1 MAGPKKLNFPKPG
14 ATKEKESVL
23 AIDAARM
30 LAHWNQDHPEK
41 KPAQRVTD
49 KIILHTGQ
57 LAADAG
63 WAGAK
68 VVKDAI
74 SGHTSCMVLLR
85 EMKTTITA
93 DIIEGVAVVQ
103 KPLKISKD

>member
-14 ATKEKESVL
+14 ATKEKEPML

-30 LAHWNQDHPEK
+30 LVHWNQSHPDK

-49 KIILHTGQ
+49 KIVKHTGQ
-57 LAADAG
+57 LAVDAG
-63 WAGAK
+63 WAGAA

-74 SGHTSCMVLLR
+74 SGHTSGMVLLR
-85 EMKTTITA
+85 QKKTTITP
-93 DIIEGVAVVQ
+93 DVIEGVAVVQ
-103 KPLKISKD
+103 KPLKIKKD